1 MTFKRSKFS
10 FLCAKRLAVLA
21 AFFFPMFLAA
31 QDTAKFVIQENYKRE
46 IVIDNKRYRVYN
58 NWVTFGG
65 GGTWHSEN
73 PRTQLNVGMNYFF
86 HIKKHYFGFG
96 GLVSGDEFGLWNNFS
111 GHAGYVPWRK
121 ETDRKNMAAFAG
133 LSYTLGYDF
142 IYAGTYS
149 SNRWDR
155 VGFYAEFQYTMKL
168 QYAVGIGP
176 TFFVDVNQKRTLV
189 GIRIDGYLSGAYRGY
204 VKGKQP
210 PPKVHN

>member
-1 MTFKRSKFS
+1 MKNRRSRYTLMSLRK
-10 FLCAKRLAVLA
+10 AMALA
-21 AFFFPMFLAA
+21 AFFMPLFLVA
-31 QDTAKFVIQENYKRE
+31 QDTAKFVVQENFKRE

-73 PRTQLNVGMNYFF
+73 PRTQLNVSMNYFF
-86 HIKKHYFGFG
+86 HIKQPYFGLG
-96 GLVSGDEFGLWNNFS
+96 GIVSGDEFGLWNNFS
-111 GHAGYVPWRK
+111 AHAGYVPWRK
-121 ETDRKNMAAFAG
+121 ETERKNMAAFAA

-142 IYAGTYS
+142 LYAGTYS

-168 QYAVGIGP
+168 QYAVGVGP

-210 PPKVHN
+210 PPKIMN